1 MMFRELMEAFRR
13 RPLLDQMYQEMEQML
28 AEAVNMYRPIAG
40 LLTGQEKLSR
50 ETHAMIYAT
59 DRRINHIQRKIRK
72 QLIEHLTMAPGS
84 DVPISL
90 VLMSIS
96 KDAERIGDMCKNILE
111 VAEALGG
118 PIADDRYGRRFRT
131 LLAETETLFGPT
143 VEAFCR
149 SDREIG
155 HDAVE
160 RGRKLAKDCDA
171 VIDDLIKDDLPCRLA
186 VLYTLLARHMKR
198 ICSHLSNIATSVV
211 MPTHRLDYFDEKWD
225 RPREA

>member
-1 MMFRELMEAFRR
+1 MMFKELMEAFRR

-28 AEAVNMYRPIAG
+28 ADAVIMYRPIAG

-59 DRRINHIQRKIRK
+59 DRRINHVQRKIRK

-118 PIADDRYGRRFRT
+118 PIENGRYGQRFRT
-131 LLAETETLFGPT
+131 LLTETEALFDPT
-143 VEAFCR
+143 VEAFCK
-149 SDREIG
+149 SDRSIG
-155 HDAVE
+155 HDAVA
-160 RGRKLAKDCDA
+160 RAGSSRRTATRSSTTSSRTICRA
-171 VIDDLIKDDLPCRLA
+171 VWPCSTRSSPG
-186 VLYTLLARHMKR
+186 T
-198 ICSHLSNIATSVV
+198 
-211 MPTHRLDYFDEKWD
+211 
-225 RPREA
+225 

>member
-1 MMFRELMEAFRR
+1 MFRELMEAFRR

-40 LLTGQEKLSR
+40 LLTGAAKPSE

-59 DRRINHIQRKIRK
+59 DRKINHIQRKIRK
-72 QLIEHLTMAPGS
+72 QLLEHLTMSPGS

-118 PIADDRYGRRFRT
+118 PLENGRYGERFRAM
-131 LLAETETLFGPT
+131 LAETDALFGPT
-143 VEAFCR
+143 VEAFAK
-149 SDREIG
+149 SDSELG
-155 HDAVE
+155 HGAVE

-171 VIDDLIKDDLPCRLA
+171 IIDDLIEDNLPCRLA
-186 VLYTLLARHMKR
+186 VLYTLLARHLKR

-211 MPTHRLDYFDEKWD
+211 MPFHRLDYFDEKWD

>member
-1 MMFRELMEAFRR
+1 MIFRELMEAFRR

-40 LLTGQEKLSR
+40 LLTGQEKLTP
-50 ETHAMIYAT
+50 ETHQMIYAT
-59 DRRINHIQRKIRK
+59 DRKINHIQRKIRK
-72 QLIEHLTMAPGS
+72 QLIEHLTMSPGS
-84 DVPISL
+84 DVAISL

-118 PIADDRYGRRFRT
+118 PLENGRYGRRFRT
-131 LLAETETLFGPT
+131 LLAETQTLFEPT
-143 VEAFCR
+143 VAAFCE
-149 SDREIG
+149 SDRDVG
-155 HDAVE
+155 HGAVE

-171 VIDDLIKDDLPCRLA
+171 IIDELIKDDLPCRLA
-186 VLYTLLARHMKR
+186 VLYTLLARHLKR

-225 RPREA
+225 RLREP

>member
-40 LLTGQEKLSR
+40 LLTGREKPSH
-50 ETHAMIYAT
+50 ETHEMIYAT
-59 DRRINHIQRKIRK
+59 DRKINHIQRKIRK
-72 QLIEHLTMAPGS
+72 QLIEHLTMSPGS

-118 PIADDRYGRRFRT
+118 PLDDGRYGQRFRT
-131 LLAETETLFGPT
+131 LLAEAEALFDPT

-160 RGRKLAKDCDA
+160 RGRGLANECEA
-171 VIDDLIKDDLPCRLA
+171 IIGDLIKDDLPCRQA
-186 VLYTLLARHMKR
+186 VLYALLARHMKR

-225 RPREA
+225 RPREP

>member
-1 MMFRELMEAFRR
+1 MFRELMEAFRR

-28 AEAVNMYRPIAG
+28 AEAAHMYRPIAG
-40 LLTGQEKLSR
+40 LLTGSEKLTP

-59 DRRINHIQRKIRK
+59 DRRINHIQRNIRK
-72 QLIEHLTMAPGS
+72 QLLEHLTMSPGS

-118 PIADDRYGRRFRT
+118 PLKDGAYEQRFRT
-131 LLAETETLFGPT
+131 ILTEAEALFGPT
-143 VEAFCR
+143 VEAFCE
-149 SDREIG
+149 SDADIG

-160 RGRKLAKDCDA
+160 RGRRLAKDCDA
-171 VIDDLIKDDLPCRLA
+171 IIEDLIEDDLPCRSA
-186 VLYTLLARHMKR
+186 VLYTLLARHLKR

-211 MPTHRLDYFDEKWD
+211 MPFHRLDYFDEKWD

>member
-40 LLTGQEKLSR
+40 LLTGAEKLSE
-50 ETHAMIYAT
+50 ETHRMIYAT
-59 DRRINHIQRKIRK
+59 DRRINHIQRNIRK
-72 QLIEHLTMAPGS
+72 QLLEHLTMSPGS

-118 PIADDRYGRRFRT
+118 PLDDGKYGRRFRA
-131 LLAETETLFGPT
+131 LLAETESLFGPT
-143 VEAFCR
+143 VQAFCE
-149 SDREIG
+149 SDRDVG

-160 RGRKLAKDCDA
+160 RGRKLAKECDA
-171 VIDDLIKDDLPCRLA
+171 IIDELIEDDLPCRLA
-186 VLYTLLARHMKR
+186 VLYALLARHMKR
-198 ICSHLSNIATSVV
+198 VCSHLSNIATSVV
-211 MPTHRLDYFDEKWD
+211 MPVHRLDYFDEKWD
-225 RPREA
+225 RPRDP